1 MGACVSGAAGEK
13 DEPRGY
19 WGDIGPPPGGA
30 GRAGVG
36 ANAGE
41 SGSMPAHVLAAA
53 KAAEER
59 VKQRILANQA
69 QRSGGK
75 RKAPPR
81 SPRSPA
87 AQTPRAPKG

>member
-1 MGACVSGAAGEK
+1 
-13 DEPRGY
+13 
-19 WGDIGPPPGGA
+19 
-30 GRAGVG
+30 
-36 ANAGE
+36 
-41 SGSMPAHVLAAA
+41 MPAHVLAAA

-87 AQTPRAPKG
+87 AQTPRALKG